1 MALESHQAPPS
12 AIAPSARQTYRY
24 RLRFRKAGNLRLVSH
39 IDLLHVFER
48 MLRRAELPFAST
60 QGFHPK
66 PCLVFAHA
74 LALGV
79 AGLNEIVD
87 LDLHDPLPAPDVLT
101 RLNEQAP
108 PGLAFLDV
116 QTVESKRAP
125 QVRRAFYRLPLPRP
139 DADVPVA
146 ELPVADLPERCA
158 ALLARPRCIVER
170 ARPRRRCLDIRPF
183 ICDVQADADALTMS
197 VWITPNGAARP
208 EEIVHALGLGTLLD
222 QGAVLERTRL
232 ELMDELPAAERWLPD
247 IPRLVD
253 VEIAP
258 EEVIATAAERQ
269 EQPVPIGQP
278 LIETPLSFET

>member
-12 AIAPSARQTYRY
+12 AITPSARQTYRY

-39 IDLLHVFER
+39 IDLMHVFER

-79 AGLNEIVD
+79 AGLNEVVD
-87 LDLHDPLPAPDVLT
+87 LDLHESIPALDVLA
-101 RLNEQAP
+101 RLNQQAP
-108 PGLAFLDV
+108 AGLVFLDA
-116 QTVESKRAP
+116 QTVERKRAP
-125 QVRRAFYRLPLPRP
+125 QVRRALYRLPLPEP
-139 DADVPVA
+139 DA
-146 ELPVADLPERCA
+146 ELPDRCA
-158 ALLARPRCIVER
+158 ALLARPRCLVER
-170 ARPRRRCLDIRPF
+170 MRPRRRCIDIRPF
-183 ICDVQADADALTMS
+183 ICDLQADDNALTMA

-222 QGAVLERTRL
+222 QGAVLERTHL
-232 ELMDELPAAERWLPD
+232 ELMDDLPVEDRWLPD
-247 IPRLVD
+247 IPRLID
-253 VEIAP
+253 VEVAP
-258 EEVIATAAERQ
+258 EDIVAAAADRS
-269 EQPVPIGQP
+269 EQPVAIGQP

>member
-1 MALESHQAPPS
+1 
-12 AIAPSARQTYRY
+12 
-24 RLRFRKAGNLRLVSH
+24 LRFRKAGNLRLVSH

-48 MLRRAELPFAST
+48 MLRRAEVPFAST

-87 LDLHDPLPAPDVLT
+87 LDLHEPLPVADVLT
-101 RLNEQAP
+101 RLNQQAP

-125 QVRRAFYRLPLPRP
+125 QVRRAFYRLPLPQP
-139 DADVPVA
+139 DADVP
-146 ELPVADLPERCA
+146 LADLPERCA
-158 ALLARPRCIVER
+158 ALLARPRCLVER
-170 ARPRRRCLDIRPF
+170 TRPRRRCLDIRPF
-183 ICDVQADADALTMS
+183 ICDLQADADALTMS

-208 EEIVHALGLGTLLD
+208 EEIVHALGLGTLLG

-247 IPRLVD
+247 IPRLAD
-253 VEIAP
+253 VEVAP
-258 EEVIATAAERQ
+258 DEVVAAAERQ
-269 EQPVPIGQP
+269 ERPVAIGQP